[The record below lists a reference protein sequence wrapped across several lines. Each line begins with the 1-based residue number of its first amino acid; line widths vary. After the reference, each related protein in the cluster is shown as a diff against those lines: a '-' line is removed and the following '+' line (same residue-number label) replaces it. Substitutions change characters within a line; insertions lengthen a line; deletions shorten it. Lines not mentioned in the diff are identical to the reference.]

1 MLELT
6 FEVEYQAHHDFQI
19 QMDWNIIVSRMAIFG
34 RDISTLVATYDCDR
48 YRDCLAKKNIVAF
61 DLFEYV
67 HLNRELQL
75 GLPKMVWVKGRWS
88 G

>member
-1 MLELT
+1 
-6 FEVEYQAHHDFQI
+6 
-19 QMDWNIIVSRMAIFG
+19 MAIFD
-34 RDISTLVATYDCDR
+34 RDITLVATYDCDR

-75 GLPKMVWVKGRWS
+75 GLPIMIKFF
-88 G
+88 